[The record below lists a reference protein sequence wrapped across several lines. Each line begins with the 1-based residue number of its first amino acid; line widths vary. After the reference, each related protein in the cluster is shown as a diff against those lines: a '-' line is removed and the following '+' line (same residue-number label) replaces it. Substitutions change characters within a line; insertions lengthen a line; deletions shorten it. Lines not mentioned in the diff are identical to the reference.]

1 MRLWLGLRVTGLE
14 HVPATGPALLVS
26 NHQSILDPPLIG
38 GATPRQIFFLAKAE
52 LFQIPLFGRLI
63 RALHARP
70 VRREGS
76 DPSALKTAAR
86 LLEEGKALLVFP
98 EGTRS
103 IDGRLGEAKPGIG
116 MLAVVS
122 GAPVIPAYISG
133 TLESL
138 PKGAIRPRRSQV
150 SVRFGP
156 ALHFKALTGERRKER
171 YRDAANEMMRA
182 ITQLKEQNDRQHRE
196 ERRGA
201 VASANLSRRKHP
213 LMESDNRKARSLAGA
228 QREVTDA
235 PEESMEDWFNRG
247 VGDIEEGEVVR
258 GTVVEVRDSEV
269 LVDIGY
275 KSEGT
280 IAIEEFRHAG
290 SLPKVG
296 EEIEVYLES
305 KEDSEGLIV
314 LSKDK
319 ADKIKVW
326 DAISKS
332 HDSGTP
338 VEGKVVEVVKGGLSV
353 DVGVRA
359 FLPGSQVDLRPVKN
373 LASMLGQVIRA
384 KVIKLNRRRG
394 NVVLSRR
401 AVLEEEREE
410 KRKHTLS
417 VLSEGMVL
425 TGAVK
430 NITDYGAFIDLGG
443 IDGLLHVTDM
453 SWGRVGH
460 PSEIFQIGD
469 QVEVV
474 VLHFDRETGRV
485 SLGYKQK
492 SSDPWA
498 VVDDRYPVGAKV
510 QGRVV
515 SLTNYGAFVE
525 LEPGVEGLVHVS
537 EMSWTRRVRHPSKL
551 VNVGDTVDVMV
562 LDVNKATK
570 RISLGMKQVEADP
583 WATIDERY
591 KPGERIEGKVR
602 NLTDFGAFVE
612 LEPGVD
618 GLLHISDMSWTRN
631 IGHPSE
637 ILKKGQSVETQ
648 ILNVDR
654 ENKRISLGLKQI
666 QPDPWE
672 TVSQRYPMGSRVTGK
687 VVRLTDFGAFVELE
701 AGVDGLL
708 HVSQMSNRPIASP
721 ADLVNVGD
729 ELTLMVIRVD
739 PHERRIGLSLKDLAA
754 TIVEEPQH
762 EGRGRGKG
770 GRKRRGGE
778 DYEDDEE

>member
-1 MRLWLGLRVTGLE
+1 ME
-14 HVPATGPALLVS
+14 MPDKQA
-26 NHQSILDPPLIG
+26 
-38 GATPRQIFFLAKAE
+38 
-52 LFQIPLFGRLI
+52 
-63 RALHARP
+63 RALA
-70 VRREGS
+70 G
-76 DPSALKTAAR
+76 
-86 LLEEGKALLVFP
+86 G
-98 EGTRS
+98 
-103 IDGRLGEAKPGIG
+103 
-116 MLAVVS
+116 
-122 GAPVIPAYISG
+122 
-133 TLESL
+133 
-138 PKGAIRPRRSQV
+138 Q
-150 SVRFGP
+150 
-156 ALHFKALTGERRKER
+156 KEV
-171 YRDAANEMMRA
+171 DQA
-182 ITQLKEQNDRQHRE
+182 H
-196 ERRGA
+196 
-201 VASANLSRRKHP
+201 
-213 LMESDNRKARSLAGA
+213 
-228 QREVTDA
+228 
-235 PEESMEDWFNRG
+235 EESMADWFTRG
-247 VGDIEEGEVVR
+247 VSDIQEGEVVR
-258 GTVVEVRDSEV
+258 GRVVEVRDSEV

-280 IAIEEFRHAG
+280 IPIEEFRHG
-290 SLPKVG
+290 TLPKAG

-305 KEDSEGLIV
+305 KEDNEGLIV

-326 DAISKS
+326 DAISTA
-332 HDSGTP
+332 HDSGAP
-338 VEGKVVEVVKGGLSV
+338 VEGKVVEVVKGGLAV

-373 LASMLGQVIRA
+373 LGSLLGQSIRA

-410 KRKHTLS
+410 KKKHTLS
-417 VLSEGMVL
+417 VLAEGMVL
-425 TGAVK
+425 TGTVK

-453 SWGRVGH
+453 SWGRIGH

-474 VLHFDRETGRV
+474 VLHFDPATGRV

-498 VVDDRYPVGAKV
+498 DVDQRYPVGSKV
-510 QGRVV
+510 KGRVV

-551 VNVGDTVDVMV
+551 VNVGDVVEVVV
-562 LDVNKATK
+562 LEANKATK
-570 RISLGMKQVEADP
+570 RISLGMKQVEIDP

-591 KPGERIEGKVR
+591 QPGMRAQGKVR

-631 IGHPSE
+631 LGHPSE
-637 ILKKGQSVETQ
+637 ILKKGQTIETQ
-648 ILNVDR
+648 ILNVDK

-672 TVSQRYPMGSRVTGK
+672 SAPQRYPMGSRVTGK
-687 VVRLTDFGAFVELE
+687 IVRLTDFGAFVELE
-701 AGVDGLL
+701 PGVDGLL
-708 HVSQMSNRPIASP
+708 HISQMSNRPIASP
-721 ADLVNVGD
+721 AEIVNVGD

-739 PHERRIGLSLKDLAA
+739 PNERRIGLSLKELAS
-754 TIVEEPQH
+754 IVDEPAPPDS
-762 EGRGRGKG
+762 RGRQK
-770 GRKRRGGE
+770 GRKRRSE
-778 DYEDDEE
+778 DDYDDEE

>member
-1 MRLWLGLRVTGLE
+1 
-14 HVPATGPALLVS
+14 
-26 NHQSILDPPLIG
+26 
-38 GATPRQIFFLAKAE
+38 
-52 LFQIPLFGRLI
+52 
-63 RALHARP
+63 
-70 VRREGS
+70 
-76 DPSALKTAAR
+76 
-86 LLEEGKALLVFP
+86 
-98 EGTRS
+98 
-103 IDGRLGEAKPGIG
+103 
-116 MLAVVS
+116 
-122 GAPVIPAYISG
+122 
-133 TLESL
+133 
-138 PKGAIRPRRSQV
+138 
-150 SVRFGP
+150 
-156 ALHFKALTGERRKER
+156 
-171 YRDAANEMMRA
+171 
-182 ITQLKEQNDRQHRE
+182 
-196 ERRGA
+196 
-201 VASANLSRRKHP
+201 
-213 LMESDNRKARSLAGA
+213 METENRKAKILDVA
-228 QREVTDA
+228 QKEVADA

-258 GTVVEVRDSEV
+258 GRVVEVRDSEV

-280 IAIEEFRHAG
+280 IAMEEFRHAG
-290 SLPKVG
+290 TLPKVG
-296 EEIEVYLES
+296 DEIEVYLES

-373 LASMLGQVIRA
+373 LASMLGQIIRA

-498 VVDDRYPVGAKV
+498 VVDERYPVGAKA

-551 VNVGDTVDVMV
+551 VNVGDMVDVMV

-591 KPGERIEGKVR
+591 KPGERVEGKVR

-637 ILKKGQSVETQ
+637 ILKKGQSIETQ

-654 ENKRISLGLKQI
+654 DSKRISLGLKQI

-672 TVSQRYPMGSRVTGK
+672 SVTQRYPMGSRVTGK
-687 VVRLTDFGAFVELE
+687 IVRLTDFGAFVELE
-701 AGVDGLL
+701 PGVDGLL
-708 HVSQMSNRPIASP
+708 HVSQMSTRPIASP
-721 ADLVNVGD
+721 SDLVNVGD

-739 PHERRIGLSLKDLAA
+739 PNERRIGLSLKDLAA
-754 TIVEEPQH
+754 AILEEPSQADA
-762 EGRGRGKG
+762 RGRGK

-778 DYEDDEE
+778 DFDEDEE

>member
-1 MRLWLGLRVTGLE
+1 METE
-14 HVPATGPALLVS
+14 
-26 NHQSILDPPLIG
+26 N
-38 GATPRQIFFLAKAE
+38 
-52 LFQIPLFGRLI
+52 
-63 RALHARP
+63 
-70 VRREGS
+70 RES
-76 DPSALKTAAR
+76 
-86 LLEEGKALLVFP
+86 
-98 EGTRS
+98 
-103 IDGRLGEAKPGIG
+103 
-116 MLAVVS
+116 
-122 GAPVIPAYISG
+122 
-133 TLESL
+133 
-138 PKGAIRPRRSQV
+138 
-150 SVRFGP
+150 
-156 ALHFKALTGERRKER
+156 
-171 YRDAANEMMRA
+171 
-182 ITQLKEQNDRQHRE
+182 
-196 ERRGA
+196 RG
-201 VASANLSRRKHP
+201 
-213 LMESDNRKARSLAGA
+213 LAGG
-228 QREVTDA
+228 QREVDDG
-235 PEESMEDWFNRG
+235 PEESMEDWFKRG

-258 GTVVEVRDSEV
+258 GRVVEVRDSEV

-290 SLPKVG
+290 TLPKVG

-373 LASMLGQVIRA
+373 LASMLGQIIRA

-498 VVDDRYPVGAKV
+498 IVDARFPVGAKV

-515 SLTNYGAFVE
+515 SLTNYGAFIE

-537 EMSWTRRVRHPSKL
+537 EMSWTRRVRHPSKI
-551 VNVGDTVDVMV
+551 VNVGDTVDVLV

-591 KPGERIEGKVR
+591 KPGERVEGKVR

-637 ILKKGQSVETQ
+637 LLKKGQPIETQ
-648 ILNVDR
+648 ILNVDKD
-654 ENKRISLGLKQI
+654 NKRISLGIKQI

-672 TVSQRYPMGSRVTGK
+672 SVTQRYPMGSRVTGK
-687 VVRLTDFGAFVELE
+687 IVRLTDFGAFVELE
-701 AGVDGLL
+701 PGVDGLL
-708 HVSQMSNRPIASP
+708 HVSQMSHRPIAAPS
-721 ADLVNVGD
+721 DLVNVGD
-729 ELTLMVIRVD
+729 ELTLLVIRVD
-739 PHERRIGLSLKDLAA
+739 PNERRIGLSLKDVAA
-754 TIVEEPQH
+754 TITEEPSQA

-770 GRKRRGGE
+770 RKRRGGDDFE
-778 DYEDDEE
+778 DEEE

>member
-1 MRLWLGLRVTGLE
+1 MATDERKVPGL
-14 HVPATGPALLVS
+14 
-26 NHQSILDPPLIG
+26 
-38 GATPRQIFFLAKAE
+38 
-52 LFQIPLFGRLI
+52 
-63 RALHARP
+63 
-70 VRREGS
+70 
-76 DPSALKTAAR
+76 
-86 LLEEGKALLVFP
+86 
-98 EGTRS
+98 
-103 IDGRLGEAKPGIG
+103 
-116 MLAVVS
+116 
-122 GAPVIPAYISG
+122 
-133 TLESL
+133 
-138 PKGAIRPRRSQV
+138 
-150 SVRFGP
+150 
-156 ALHFKALTGERRKER
+156 
-171 YRDAANEMMRA
+171 
-182 ITQLKEQNDRQHRE
+182 
-196 ERRGA
+196 
-201 VASANLSRRKHP
+201 AS
-213 LMESDNRKARSLAGA
+213 A
-228 QREVTDA
+228 QREVEGD
-235 PEESMEDWFNRG
+235 PEETMEYWLSRS
-247 VGDIEEGEVVR
+247 VGDIEEGEVIR
-258 GTVVEVRDSEV
+258 GRVVEVRTGDV
-269 LVDIGY
+269 IVDIGY
-275 KSEGT
+275 KSEG
-280 IAIEEFRHAG
+280 AIPMEEFRYSGA
-290 SLPKVG
+290 PKVG
-296 EEIEVYLES
+296 DEIEVFLEA

-326 DAISKS
+326 DQISKAF
-332 HDSGTP
+332 DAGTP
-338 VEGKVVEVVKGGLSV
+338 VEGRVVEVVKGGLAV

-373 LASMLGQVIRA
+373 LATMLGQTIRA

-401 AVLEEEREE
+401 AVLETEREE
-410 KRKHTLS
+410 KKKHTLA
-417 VLSEGMVL
+417 VLTEGMAL
-425 TGAVK
+425 TGTVK

-453 SWGRVGH
+453 SWGRIGH
-460 PSEIFQIGD
+460 PSEIFQVGD

-498 VVDDRYPVGAKV
+498 VVDQRYPSGARV
-510 QGRVV
+510 QGKVV

-537 EMSWTRRVRHPSKL
+537 EMSWTRRVRHPSKI
-551 VNVGDTVDVMV
+551 VNVGDTVEVQV

-583 WATIDERY
+583 WDSIDDRY
-591 KPGERIEGKVR
+591 KPGMRVQGKVR

-637 ILKKGQSVETQ
+637 LLKKGQPIETQ

-654 ENKRISLGLKQI
+654 DNKRISLGLKQI

-701 AGVDGLL
+701 PGVDGLL
-708 HVSQMSNRPIASP
+708 HISQMSNRPIASP

-729 ELTLMVIRVD
+729 ELTLLVIRVD
-739 PHERRIGLSLKDLAA
+739 PNERRIGLSLKELAA
-754 TIVEEPQH
+754 AVMMDEPAQS
-762 EGRGRGKG
+762 EGAGGRGRGKG
-770 GRKRRGGE
+770 KRRRQ
-778 DYEDDEE
+778 DDDFDDED

>member
-1 MRLWLGLRVTGLE
+1 METE
-14 HVPATGPALLVS
+14 
-26 NHQSILDPPLIG
+26 N
-38 GATPRQIFFLAKAE
+38 
-52 LFQIPLFGRLI
+52 
-63 RALHARP
+63 
-70 VRREGS
+70 RES
-76 DPSALKTAAR
+76 
-86 LLEEGKALLVFP
+86 
-98 EGTRS
+98 
-103 IDGRLGEAKPGIG
+103 
-116 MLAVVS
+116 
-122 GAPVIPAYISG
+122 
-133 TLESL
+133 
-138 PKGAIRPRRSQV
+138 
-150 SVRFGP
+150 
-156 ALHFKALTGERRKER
+156 
-171 YRDAANEMMRA
+171 
-182 ITQLKEQNDRQHRE
+182 
-196 ERRGA
+196 RG
-201 VASANLSRRKHP
+201 
-213 LMESDNRKARSLAGA
+213 LAGG
-228 QREVTDA
+228 QREVDDG
-235 PEESMEDWFNRG
+235 PEESMEDWFKRG

-258 GTVVEVRDSEV
+258 GRVVEVRDSEV

-290 SLPKVG
+290 TLPKVG

-373 LASMLGQVIRA
+373 LASMLGQIIRA

-498 VVDDRYPVGAKV
+498 IVDARFPVGAKV

-515 SLTNYGAFVE
+515 SLTNYGAFIE

-537 EMSWTRRVRHPSKL
+537 EMSWTRRVRHPSKI
-551 VNVGDTVDVMV
+551 VNVGDMVDVLV

-591 KPGERIEGKVR
+591 KPGERVQGKVR

-637 ILKKGQSVETQ
+637 LLKKGQPIETQ

-654 ENKRISLGLKQI
+654 DNKRISLGIKQI

-672 TVSQRYPMGSRVTGK
+672 SVTQRYPMGSRVTGK
-687 VVRLTDFGAFVELE
+687 IVRLTDFGAFVELE
-701 AGVDGLL
+701 PGVDGLL
-708 HVSQMSNRPIASP
+708 HVSQMSHRPIAAPS
-721 ADLVNVGD
+721 DLVNVGD
-729 ELTLMVIRVD
+729 ELTLLVIRVD
-739 PHERRIGLSLKDLAA
+739 PNERRIGLSLKDVAA
-754 TIVEEPQH
+754 TITEEPSQA

-770 GRKRRGGE
+770 RKRRGGDDFE
-778 DYEDDEE
+778 DEEE

>member
-1 MRLWLGLRVTGLE
+1 MTGG
-14 HVPATGPALLVS
+14 TGGMKK
-26 NHQSILDPPLIG
+26 DE
-38 GATPRQIFFLAKAE
+38 PR
-52 LFQIPLFGRLI
+52 RY
-63 RALHARP
+63 
-70 VRREGS
+70 
-76 DPSALKTAAR
+76 
-86 LLEEGKALLVFP
+86 
-98 EGTRS
+98 
-103 IDGRLGEAKPGIG
+103 LGE
-116 MLAVVS
+116 
-122 GAPVIPAYISG
+122 
-133 TLESL
+133 
-138 PKGAIRPRRSQV
+138 PR
-150 SVRFGP
+150 
-156 ALHFKALTGERRKER
+156 GEGG
-171 YRDAANEMMRA
+171 DAA
-182 ITQLKEQNDRQHRE
+182 E
-196 ERRGA
+196 ER
-201 VASANLSRRKHP
+201 
-213 LMESDNRKARSLAGA
+213 
-228 QREVTDA
+228 
-235 PEESMEDWFNRG
+235 MEDWYQTG
-247 VGDIEEGEVVR
+247 VTEFEEGEVVR
-258 GTVVEVRDSEV
+258 GRVVHIGSSEV
-269 LVDIGY
+269 LVDVGY
-275 KSEGT
+275 KSEGS
-280 IAIEEFRHAG
+280 IPLEEFHRHG
-290 SLPKVG
+290 KLPSVG
-296 EEIEVYLES
+296 DEIDVYLEA

-319 ADKIKVW
+319 ADKIRVW
-326 DAISKS
+326 DSVTQAYEK
-332 HDSGTP
+332 GAP
-338 VEGKVVEVVKGGLSV
+338 VEGRVVEVVKGGLAV

-373 LASMLGQVIRA
+373 LGAMVGQTIRA

-410 KRKHTLS
+410 KKKHTLS
-417 VLSEGMVL
+417 VLAEGMVL
-425 TGAVK
+425 TGTVK
-430 NITDYGAFIDLGG
+430 NLTDYGAFIDLGG

-498 VVDDRYPVGAKV
+498 VVDERYPVGAKA

-591 KPGERIEGKVR
+591 KPGERVEGKVR

-637 ILKKGQSVETQ
+637 ILKKGQSIETQ

-654 ENKRISLGLKQI
+654 DSKRISLGLKQI
-666 QPDPWE
+666 QPDPWT
-672 TVSQRYPMGSRVTGK
+672 TVAQRYPMGSRVTGK
-687 VVRLTDFGAFVELE
+687 IVRLTDFGAFVELE

-708 HVSQMSNRPIASP
+708 HISQMSNRPIGSA
-721 ADLVNVGD
+721 AEIVNVGD

-739 PHERRIGLSLKDLAA
+739 PNERRIGLSLKELAA
-754 TIVEEPQH
+754 VLEEPTPS
-762 EGRGRGKG
+762 ESRGRQK
-770 GRKRRGGE
+770 GRKRRSEE
-778 DYEDDEE
+778 DYDEEE

>member
-1 MRLWLGLRVTGLE
+1 MATDERKVPGL
-14 HVPATGPALLVS
+14 
-26 NHQSILDPPLIG
+26 
-38 GATPRQIFFLAKAE
+38 
-52 LFQIPLFGRLI
+52 
-63 RALHARP
+63 
-70 VRREGS
+70 
-76 DPSALKTAAR
+76 
-86 LLEEGKALLVFP
+86 
-98 EGTRS
+98 
-103 IDGRLGEAKPGIG
+103 
-116 MLAVVS
+116 
-122 GAPVIPAYISG
+122 
-133 TLESL
+133 
-138 PKGAIRPRRSQV
+138 
-150 SVRFGP
+150 
-156 ALHFKALTGERRKER
+156 
-171 YRDAANEMMRA
+171 
-182 ITQLKEQNDRQHRE
+182 
-196 ERRGA
+196 
-201 VASANLSRRKHP
+201 AS
-213 LMESDNRKARSLAGA
+213 A
-228 QREVTDA
+228 QREVEGD
-235 PEESMEDWFNRG
+235 PEETMEYWLSRS
-247 VGDIEEGEVVR
+247 VGDIEEGEVIR
-258 GTVVEVRDSEV
+258 GRVVEVRTGDV
-269 LVDIGY
+269 IVDIGY
-275 KSEGT
+275 KSEGA
-280 IAIEEFRHAG
+280 IPIEEFRYSGA
-290 SLPKVG
+290 PKVG
-296 EEIEVYLES
+296 DEIEVFLEA

-326 DAISKS
+326 DQISKAFDAGS
-332 HDSGTP
+332 P
-338 VEGKVVEVVKGGLSV
+338 VEGRVVEVVKGGLAV

-373 LASMLGQVIRA
+373 LATMLGQTIRA

-401 AVLEEEREE
+401 AVLETEREE
-410 KRKHTLS
+410 KKKHTLA
-417 VLSEGMVL
+417 VLTEGMAL
-425 TGAVK
+425 TGTVK

-453 SWGRVGH
+453 SWGRIGH
-460 PSEIFQIGD
+460 PSEIFQVGD

-498 VVDDRYPVGAKV
+498 VVDQRYPSGARV
-510 QGRVV
+510 QGKVV

-537 EMSWTRRVRHPSKL
+537 EMSWTRRVRHPSKI
-551 VNVGDTVDVMV
+551 VNVGDTVEVQV

-583 WATIDERY
+583 WDSIDDRY
-591 KPGERIEGKVR
+591 KPGMRVQGKVR

-637 ILKKGQSVETQ
+637 LLKKGQPIETQ

-654 ENKRISLGLKQI
+654 DNKRISLGLKQI

-701 AGVDGLL
+701 PGVDGLL
-708 HVSQMSNRPIASP
+708 HISQMSNRPIATP

-729 ELTLMVIRVD
+729 ELTLLVIRVD
-739 PHERRIGLSLKDLAA
+739 PNERRIGLSLKELAA
-754 TIVEEPQH
+754 AVMMDEPPQS
-762 EGRGRGKG
+762 EGGGAGRGRGKG
-770 GRKRRGGE
+770 KRRRQ
-778 DYEDDEE
+778 DDDFDDED

>member
-1 MRLWLGLRVTGLE
+1 M
-14 HVPATGPALLVS
+14 AT
-26 NHQSILDPPLIG
+26 D
-38 GATPRQIFFLAKAE
+38 
-52 LFQIPLFGRLI
+52 
-63 RALHARP
+63 
-70 VRREGS
+70 
-76 DPSALKTAAR
+76 
-86 LLEEGKALLVFP
+86 
-98 EGTRS
+98 
-103 IDGRLGEAKPGIG
+103 
-116 MLAVVS
+116 
-122 GAPVIPAYISG
+122 
-133 TLESL
+133 
-138 PKGAIRPRRSQV
+138 
-150 SVRFGP
+150 
-156 ALHFKALTGERRKER
+156 ERKV
-171 YRDAANEMMRA
+171 
-182 ITQLKEQNDRQHRE
+182 Q
-196 ERRGA
+196 G
-201 VASANLSRRKHP
+201 
-213 LMESDNRKARSLAGA
+213 LAGA
-228 QREVTDA
+228 QQEVETPA
-235 PEESMEDWFNRG
+235 EETMEYWLSRS
-247 VGDIEEGEVVR
+247 VGDIEEGEVIR
-258 GTVVEVRDSEV
+258 GRVVEVRTGDV
-269 LVDIGY
+269 IVDIGY
-275 KSEGT
+275 KSEG
-280 IAIEEFRHAG
+280 AIPIDEFRHTGA
-290 SLPKVG
+290 PKVG
-296 EEIEVYLES
+296 DEIEVFLEA

-326 DAISKS
+326 DQISKAFDAGS
-332 HDSGTP
+332 P
-338 VEGKVVEVVKGGLSV
+338 VEGRVVEVVKGGLAV

-373 LASMLGQVIRA
+373 LGSMLGQTIRA

-401 AVLEEEREE
+401 AVLETEREE
-410 KRKHTLS
+410 KKKHTLA
-417 VLSEGMVL
+417 VLTEGMAL
-425 TGAVK
+425 TGTVK

-453 SWGRVGH
+453 SWGRIGH
-460 PSEIFQIGD
+460 PSEIFQVGD

-498 VVDDRYPVGAKV
+498 VVDQRYPVGARV

-537 EMSWTRRVRHPSKL
+537 EMSWTRRVRHPSKI
-551 VNVGDTVDVMV
+551 VNVGDMVEVQV

-583 WATIDERY
+583 WDTIDDRY
-591 KPGERIEGKVR
+591 KPGMRVQGKVR

-637 ILKKGQSVETQ
+637 LLKKGQPVETQ

-654 ENKRISLGLKQI
+654 DNKRISLGLKQI

-672 TVSQRYPMGSRVTGK
+672 TVTQRFPMGSRVTGK

-701 AGVDGLL
+701 PGVDGLL
-708 HVSQMSNRPIASP
+708 HISQMSNRPIASP

-729 ELTLMVIRVD
+729 ELTLLVIRVD
-739 PHERRIGLSLKDLAA
+739 PNERRIGLSLKELAA
-754 TIVEEPQH
+754 AVMLDEPAQT
-762 EGRGRGKG
+762 EGGARGRGKG
-770 GRKRRGGE
+770 RKRRQ
-778 DYEDDEE
+778 DDDFDDED

>member
-1 MRLWLGLRVTGLE
+1 MET
-14 HVPATGPALLVS
+14 PDKKAQALA
-26 NHQSILDPPLIG
+26 G
-38 GATPRQIFFLAKAE
+38 G
-52 LFQIPLFGRLI
+52 
-63 RALHARP
+63 
-70 VRREGS
+70 
-76 DPSALKTAAR
+76 
-86 LLEEGKALLVFP
+86 
-98 EGTRS
+98 
-103 IDGRLGEAKPGIG
+103 
-116 MLAVVS
+116 
-122 GAPVIPAYISG
+122 
-133 TLESL
+133 
-138 PKGAIRPRRSQV
+138 
-150 SVRFGP
+150 
-156 ALHFKALTGERRKER
+156 
-171 YRDAANEMMRA
+171 
-182 ITQLKEQNDRQHRE
+182 HRE
-196 ERRGA
+196 
-201 VASANLSRRKHP
+201 V
-213 LMESDNRKARSLAGA
+213 D
-228 QREVTDA
+228 QA
-235 PEESMEDWFNRG
+235 PEESMANWFTRG
-247 VGDIEEGEVVR
+247 VSDIQEGEVVR
-258 GTVVEVRDSEV
+258 GRVVEVRDSEV

-290 SLPKVG
+290 ILPKVG

-305 KEDSEGLIV
+305 KEDNEGLIV

-326 DAISKS
+326 DAISGA

-338 VEGKVVEVVKGGLSV
+338 VEGRVVEVVKGGLAV

-373 LASMLGQVIRA
+373 LGSLVGQSVRA

-410 KRKHTLS
+410 KKKHTLS

-425 TGAVK
+425 TGTVK

-453 SWGRVGH
+453 SWGRIGH
-460 PSEIFQIGD
+460 PAEIFQIGD

-474 VLHFDRETGRV
+474 VLHFDPVTGRV

-498 VVDDRYPVGAKV
+498 DVDQRYPVGSKV
-510 QGRVV
+510 KGRIV

-551 VNVGDTVDVMV
+551 VNVGDVVEVMV
-562 LDVNKATK
+562 LEANRTTK
-570 RISLGMKQVEADP
+570 RISLGMKQVESDP
-583 WATIDERY
+583 WGTIEERY
-591 KPGERIEGKVR
+591 QPGMRVQGKVR

-631 IGHPSE
+631 LGHPSE
-637 ILKKGQSVETQ
+637 ILKKGQTIETQ
-648 ILNVDR
+648 ILNVDK

-672 TVSQRYPMGSRVTGK
+672 SAPERYPMGSRVTGK
-687 VVRLTDFGAFVELE
+687 IVRLTDFGAFVELE
-701 AGVDGLL
+701 PGVDGLL
-708 HVSQMSNRPIASP
+708 HISQMSNRPIGSP
-721 ADLVNVGD
+721 SEIVNVGD

-739 PHERRIGLSLKDLAA
+739 PSERRIGLSLKELAA
-754 TIVEEPQH
+754 VLDEPSPS
-762 EGRGRGKG
+762 ESRGRQK
-770 GRKRRGGE
+770 GRKRRSEE
-778 DYEDDEE
+778 DYEEEE

>member
-1 MRLWLGLRVTGLE
+1 MDNEKKGQALR
-14 HVPATGPALLVS
+14 
-26 NHQSILDPPLIG
+26 G
-38 GATPRQIFFLAKAE
+38 GQ
-52 LFQIPLFGRLI
+52 
-63 RALHARP
+63 
-70 VRREGS
+70 
-76 DPSALKTAAR
+76 
-86 LLEEGKALLVFP
+86 
-98 EGTRS
+98 
-103 IDGRLGEAKPGIG
+103 
-116 MLAVVS
+116 
-122 GAPVIPAYISG
+122 
-133 TLESL
+133 
-138 PKGAIRPRRSQV
+138 
-150 SVRFGP
+150 
-156 ALHFKALTGERRKER
+156 KEV
-171 YRDAANEMMRA
+171 D
-182 ITQLKEQNDRQHRE
+182 L
-196 ERRGA
+196 
-201 VASANLSRRKHP
+201 
-213 LMESDNRKARSLAGA
+213 
-228 QREVTDA
+228 A
-235 PEESMEDWFNRG
+235 PEESMDEWFTRG
-247 VGDIEEGEVVR
+247 VGDIQEGEVVR
-258 GTVVEVRDSEV
+258 GRVVEVRDSEV

-280 IAIEEFRHAG
+280 IPIEEFRHAG
-290 SLPKVG
+290 SLPNVG
-296 EEIEVYLES
+296 DEIEVYLES
-305 KEDSEGLIV
+305 KEDNEGLIV

-326 DAISKS
+326 DVISS
-332 HDSGTP
+332 AHDSGTP
-338 VEGKVVEVVKGGLSV
+338 VEGRVAEVVKGGLAV

-373 LASMLGQVIRA
+373 LASLVGQSIRA

-410 KRKHTLS
+410 KKKHTLS
-417 VLSEGMVL
+417 VLAEGMVL
-425 TGAVK
+425 TGTVK

-453 SWGRVGH
+453 SWGRIGH

-474 VLHFDRETGRV
+474 VLHFDPTTGRV

-498 VVDDRYPVGAKV
+498 DVDQRYPVGTKV
-510 QGRVV
+510 KGRIV

-551 VNVGDTVDVMV
+551 VNVGDSVEVMV
-562 LDVNKATK
+562 LEANKATK
-570 RISLGMKQVEADP
+570 RISLGMKQVESDP

-591 KPGERIEGKVR
+591 LAGMRVQGKVR

-631 IGHPSE
+631 LGHPSE
-637 ILKKGQSVETQ
+637 VLKKGQAIETQ
-648 ILNVDR
+648 ILNVDK

-666 QPDPWE
+666 QPDPWDSV
-672 TVSQRYPMGSRVTGK
+672 TQRYPMGSRVTGK

-701 AGVDGLL
+701 PGVDGLL
-708 HVSQMSNRPIASP
+708 HISQMSNRPIGSP
-721 ADLVNVGD
+721 SDLLNPGD

-739 PHERRIGLSLKDLAA
+739 PNERRIGLSLKELAQA
-754 TIVEEPQH
+754 IEEPPQADS
-762 EGRGRGKG
+762 RGRQK
-770 GRKRRGGE
+770 GRKRRSE
-778 DYEDDEE
+778 DDYDDEE

>member
-1 MRLWLGLRVTGLE
+1 METE
-14 HVPATGPALLVS
+14 
-26 NHQSILDPPLIG
+26 N
-38 GATPRQIFFLAKAE
+38 
-52 LFQIPLFGRLI
+52 
-63 RALHARP
+63 
-70 VRREGS
+70 RES
-76 DPSALKTAAR
+76 
-86 LLEEGKALLVFP
+86 
-98 EGTRS
+98 
-103 IDGRLGEAKPGIG
+103 
-116 MLAVVS
+116 
-122 GAPVIPAYISG
+122 
-133 TLESL
+133 
-138 PKGAIRPRRSQV
+138 
-150 SVRFGP
+150 
-156 ALHFKALTGERRKER
+156 
-171 YRDAANEMMRA
+171 
-182 ITQLKEQNDRQHRE
+182 
-196 ERRGA
+196 RG
-201 VASANLSRRKHP
+201 
-213 LMESDNRKARSLAGA
+213 LAGG
-228 QREVTDA
+228 QKEVDNA
-235 PEESMEDWFNRG
+235 PEESMEDWFKRG

-258 GTVVEVRDSEV
+258 GRVVEVRDSEV

-290 SLPKVG
+290 TLPKVG

-373 LASMLGQVIRA
+373 LGSMLGQIIRA

-443 IDGLLHVTDM
+443 IDGLRHVTDM

-460 PSEIFQIGD
+460 PSEIFQLGD

-498 VVDDRYPVGAKV
+498 IVDARFPVGAKV

-515 SLTNYGAFVE
+515 SLTNYGAFIE

-537 EMSWTRRVRHPSKL
+537 EMSWTRRVRHPSKI
-551 VNVGDTVDVMV
+551 VNVGDMVDVLV

-591 KPGERIEGKVR
+591 KPGERVQGKVR

-637 ILKKGQSVETQ
+637 ILKKGQPIETQ
-648 ILNVDR
+648 ILNVDKD
-654 ENKRISLGLKQI
+654 NKRISLGIKQI

-672 TVSQRYPMGSRVTGK
+672 SVAQRYPMGSRVTGK
-687 VVRLTDFGAFVELE
+687 IVRLTDFGAFVELE
-701 AGVDGLL
+701 PGVDGLL
-708 HVSQMSNRPIASP
+708 HVSQMSQRPIAAPS
-721 ADLVNVGD
+721 DLVNVGD

-739 PHERRIGLSLKDLAA
+739 PNERRIGLSLKDVAA
-754 TIVEEPQH
+754 AIMEEPSQA

-770 GRKRRGGE
+770 RKRRGGDDFE
-778 DYEDDEE
+778 DEEE

>member
-1 MRLWLGLRVTGLE
+1 
-14 HVPATGPALLVS
+14 
-26 NHQSILDPPLIG
+26 
-38 GATPRQIFFLAKAE
+38 
-52 LFQIPLFGRLI
+52 
-63 RALHARP
+63 
-70 VRREGS
+70 
-76 DPSALKTAAR
+76 
-86 LLEEGKALLVFP
+86 
-98 EGTRS
+98 
-103 IDGRLGEAKPGIG
+103 
-116 MLAVVS
+116 
-122 GAPVIPAYISG
+122 
-133 TLESL
+133 
-138 PKGAIRPRRSQV
+138 
-150 SVRFGP
+150 
-156 ALHFKALTGERRKER
+156 
-171 YRDAANEMMRA
+171 
-182 ITQLKEQNDRQHRE
+182 
-196 ERRGA
+196 
-201 VASANLSRRKHP
+201 
-213 LMESDNRKARSLAGA
+213 MESDNRKARSLAGA
-228 QREVTDA
+228 QREVSDA

-296 EEIEVYLES
+296 DEIEVYLES

-537 EMSWTRRVRHPSKL
+537 EMSWTRRVRHP
-551 VNVGDTVDVMV
+551 
-562 LDVNKATK
+562 
-570 RISLGMKQVEADP
+570 
-583 WATIDERY
+583 
-591 KPGERIEGKVR
+591 
-602 NLTDFGAFVE
+602 
-612 LEPGVD
+612 
-618 GLLHISDMSWTRN
+618 
-631 IGHPSE
+631 PS
-637 ILKKGQSVETQ
+637 S
-648 ILNVDR
+648 
-654 ENKRISLGLKQI
+654 
-666 QPDPWE
+666 
-672 TVSQRYPMGSRVTGK
+672 
-687 VVRLTDFGAFVELE
+687 
-701 AGVDGLL
+701 
-708 HVSQMSNRPIASP
+708 
-721 ADLVNVGD
+721 
-729 ELTLMVIRVD
+729 
-739 PHERRIGLSLKDLAA
+739 
-754 TIVEEPQH
+754 
-762 EGRGRGKG
+762 
-770 GRKRRGGE
+770 
-778 DYEDDEE
+778 

>member
-1 MRLWLGLRVTGLE
+1 
-14 HVPATGPALLVS
+14 
-26 NHQSILDPPLIG
+26 
-38 GATPRQIFFLAKAE
+38 
-52 LFQIPLFGRLI
+52 
-63 RALHARP
+63 
-70 VRREGS
+70 
-76 DPSALKTAAR
+76 
-86 LLEEGKALLVFP
+86 
-98 EGTRS
+98 
-103 IDGRLGEAKPGIG
+103 
-116 MLAVVS
+116 
-122 GAPVIPAYISG
+122 
-133 TLESL
+133 
-138 PKGAIRPRRSQV
+138 
-150 SVRFGP
+150 
-156 ALHFKALTGERRKER
+156 
-171 YRDAANEMMRA
+171 
-182 ITQLKEQNDRQHRE
+182 
-196 ERRGA
+196 
-201 VASANLSRRKHP
+201 
-213 LMESDNRKARSLAGA
+213 METENRKAKVLKGA
-228 QREVTDA
+228 QEEVAEA

-258 GTVVEVRDSEV
+258 GRVVEVRDSEV

-280 IAIEEFRHAG
+280 IAMEEFRHAG
-290 SLPKVG
+290 TLPKVG
-296 EEIEVYLES
+296 DEIEVYLES

-373 LASMLGQVIRA
+373 LASMLGQMIRA

-498 VVDDRYPVGAKV
+498 VVDERYPVGAKA

-551 VNVGDTVDVMV
+551 VNVGDMVDVMV

-583 WATIDERY
+583 WATIEERY
-591 KPGERIEGKVR
+591 KPGERVEGKVR

-637 ILKKGQSVETQ
+637 ILKKGQSVDTQ
-648 ILNVDR
+648 VLNVDR
-654 ENKRISLGLKQI
+654 DNKRISLGLKQI

-672 TVSQRYPMGSRVTGK
+672 SVSQRYPMGSRVTGK
-687 VVRLTDFGAFVELE
+687 IVRLTDFGAFVELE
-701 AGVDGLL
+701 PGVDGLL
-708 HVSQMSNRPIASP
+708 HISQMSTRPIASP
-721 ADLVNVGD
+721 SDLVNVGD

-739 PHERRIGLSLKDLAA
+739 PNERRIGLSLKDLAA
-754 TIVEEPQH
+754 AMLEEPSPADA
-762 EGRGRGKG
+762 RGRGK

-778 DYEDDEE
+778 DFDEDEE